1 MTVKQ
6 LSVFLENKT
15 GRINEVTRILGENG
29 INMRAFSIAE
39 SVDFGI
45 MRIVTEDVDKAVKV
59 LRDNNYSVRITDVVC
74 INCPNKAGELSKIL
88 ELLAA
93 DNIFIEYMYAF
104 SEGDTASVVIRPND
118 THKCIELLSREGLV

>member
-29 INMRAFSIAE
+29 VNMRAFSIAE
-39 SVDFGI
+39 SADFGL
-45 MRIVTEDVDKAVKV
+45 MRVVTEDVDRAVQV
-59 LRDNNYSVRITDVVC
+59 LRDNDFSVRITDVIC

-88 ELLAA
+88 ELLASE
-93 DNIFIEYMYAF
+93 NIFIEYMYAF
-104 SEGDTASVVIRPND
+104 SEGETASVVIRPND
-118 THKCIELLSREGLV
+118 TEKCIEVLSRHGLV